1 MSAFDD
7 TIGTLFEV
15 LHQKDMLK
23 NSIILFASDN
33 GGQTNADGISAG
45 SNYPL
50 RGNKNTFWEGG
61 VRLPAVLWSPL
72 LKLNKSRVSR
82 QLMHVTDWL
91 PTFYSAAGKLMLRLY
106 ALKNIS
112 N

>member
-7 TIGTLFEV
+7 TIGTLFEA

-23 NSIILFASDN
+23 NSIVLFVSDN
-33 GGQTNADGISAG
+33 GGQANVGGTGVGAG
-45 SNYPL
+45 SNFPL

-61 VRLPAVLWSPL
+61 IRLPAVLWSPL
-72 LKLNKSRVSR
+72 LKLNKPRVSK

-91 PTFYSAAGKLMLRLY
+91 PTFYSAAGKLILF
-106 ALKNIS
+106 AF
-112 N
+112 